1 MSTALKLRQRLSSVV
16 DGLSVLIQTL
26 PVLRIKQDSNIV
38 WVNPQCYWGKLSHD
52 QSARQLALKRQ
63 YEPIS
68 ELLTL
73 LLRQAPNSL
82 MERLREANKNFRS
95 WLELDSS
102 NWSVSPNADRSV
114 KEMRKAAEQL
124 EQILSVL
131 DNTGKGEVILVPD
144 TNALLA
150 TADPTQYRQ
159 VVANH
164 SFTFMLLPSV
174 LGRQKSKL
182 RLNYA
187 ACK

>member
-1 MSTALKLRQRLSSVV
+1 
-16 DGLSVLIQTL
+16 
-26 PVLRIKQDSNIV
+26 
-38 WVNPQCYWGKLSHD
+38 
-52 QSARQLALKRQ
+52 
-63 YEPIS
+63 
-68 ELLTL
+68 
-73 LLRQAPNSL
+73 
-82 MERLREANKNFRS
+82 
-95 WLELDSS
+95 
-102 NWSVSPNADRSV
+102 V
-114 KEMRKAAEQL
+114 KEMRKAAVQL